1 MIRIKSVKEV
11 KPQVSVGIMG
21 YEHGMGV
28 THLSIALAD
37 YTSHWL
43 HARTAVVEYGERD
56 TLAGLSATGVAENFR
71 RDGVDYFPA
80 ATSRDLGFIYNM
92 NYEYIIQDLGCDS
105 RSAREELMRCSRKL
119 VVGSLCPWRKR
130 AYYDYIQRLLKNMGN
145 SDIFTFLALF
155 EDKIEI
161 KKCRRACKV
170 QVKSIPFMEDPF
182 CVSKRETS
190 FLHSLV

>member
-1 MIRIKSVKEV
+1 
-11 KPQVSVGIMG
+11 MG

-28 THLSIALAD
+28 THLSIALAC
-37 YTSHWL
+37 YTSRWL

-56 TLAGLSATGVAENFR
+56 TLVRLSDLGVAEGFR
-71 RDGVDYFPA
+71 RGGVDYFPA
-80 ATSRDLGFIYNM
+80 ATLRDIGFIYNM
-92 NYEYIIQDLGCDS
+92 DYEYIILDLGCDS

-119 VVGSLCPWRKR
+119 IAGSLCPWRKR
-130 AYYDYIQRLLKNMGN
+130 AYYDYIQRLTESTGN

-161 KKCRRACKV
+161 KRCRRACKV
-170 QVKSIPFMEDPF
+170 RVKSVPFMENPF
-182 CVSKRETS
+182 CVGKRETS